1 VLANREAQTHTETQA
16 SATAG
21 SENQRMLLFSAGSFS
36 RLAVP
41 LSLVARLEEFPQAVV
56 ERAGGRHV
64 VQYRGGILTMVSLA
78 SVLEP
83 GSTADAAITRDPVQ
97 AIVIADGQ
105 RNLGIMVDQILDIV
119 EEAVTIRQCTNRVG
133 LLGSAV
139 VGKQVTDF
147 LDLRTVVR
155 TAAPEWLEGQE
166 ESRKSVV
173 MLAEPSA
180 FLRGL
185 VRGELEMAGH
195 RVVEASNAEEALSR
209 IASSGVSLVLA
220 AAHLPPEG
228 RKGLQDAMRK
238 QPSLAGISVM
248 ELALSAGSRESMM
261 ASIGQLAAAVVRPDT
276 PVPAES
282 LEGRA

>member
-1 VLANREAQTHTETQA
+1 
-16 SATAG
+16 
-21 SENQRMLLFSAGSFS
+21 
-36 RLAVP
+36 
-41 LSLVARLEEFPQAVV
+41 
-56 ERAGGRHV
+56 
-64 VQYRGGILTMVSLA
+64 
-78 SVLEP
+78 VLEP
-83 GSTADAAITRDPVQ
+83 GSTTDAAVTRDPVQ

-105 RNLGIMVDQILDIV
+105 RSLGIMVDQILDIV
-119 EEAVTIRQCTNRVG
+119 DEAVTIRQSTNRLG

-147 LDLRTVVR
+147 LDLRAVVR
-155 TAAPEWLEGQE
+155 TAVPEWLEGQAG
-166 ESRKSVV
+166 SRKSVV

-185 VRGELEMAGH
+185 VRSELEMAGH

-209 IASSGVSLVLA
+209 MECCGVSLVLA
-220 AAHLPPEG
+220 AANLPPEG
-228 RKGLQDAMRK
+228 REGLQDAMRE

-261 ASIGQLAAAVVRPDT
+261 ASIGQLAAAVVRPDI